1 MSNPALR
8 AASVGN
14 LFREALRNLRQHPLR
29 TALTA
34 LTSAVAIAVTVNVIS
49 LSRGLEADMRK
60 DTARFGRR
68 TVDVGR
74 LPVLRAGLARKA
86 LGPKDAERIRTVLAD
101 LDPVIVPR
109 RQVAGRA
116 KGAATLDR
124 VQIVG
129 APPTYRETLDV
140 RLVAGRWPTPDEA
153 ATEALVCCLDAQ
165 AAVRLFPA
173 LDPAEV
179 VGRMVEVT
187 VGKEAH
193 ALEVV
198 GVLSDPLT
206 YRALF
211 ETFDVG
217 RGSRTMT
224 SSLLSF
230 RNVYVLPALVPG
242 NEFTGISIVLPD
254 ESAIPEAQRRLL
266 AIWNQDASGKLGAL
280 LGGIGVFVRRDWMDL
295 FGAKAG
301 IGVLLGDLIWI
312 VIVLVAAV
320 MISTL
325 SLITI
330 RERYDE
336 LAIRRC
342 EGARRRDIA
351 LQVSIEGVLTSLV
364 GGLGGLPLGFIAADA
379 MRRIVDFPFR
389 FDLAY
394 AGWAAL
400 IAAALGL
407 LASVMPARRAASIQ
421 PARILTR
428 RLT

>member
-1 MSNPALR
+1 MSDDRLHSASLR
-8 AASVGN
+8 D
-14 LFREALRNLRQHPLR
+14 LFREAIRTLRQHPLR
-29 TALTA
+29 SALTA

-74 LPVLRAGLARKA
+74 LPVLRAGLTRTA
-86 LGPKDAERIRTVLAD
+86 LGPQDAARIEEVLAD
-101 LDPVIVPR
+101 LNPVVVPR

-116 KGAATLDR
+116 TGAATLDR

-129 APPTYRETLDV
+129 TPPTYRETLDV
-140 RLVAGRWPTPDEA
+140 RLLAGRWPSADEA
-153 ATEALVCCLDAQ
+153 ATDAPVCALDAE

-173 LDPAEV
+173 LDPVEV
-179 VGRMVEVT
+179 VGRSVDVT
-187 VGKEAH
+187 VGETVYP
-193 ALEVV
+193 LEVV

-242 NEFTGISIVLPD
+242 NDFTGISIVLPD
-254 ESAIPEAQRRLL
+254 ESGIPEAQRRLL
-266 AIWNQDASGKLGAL
+266 RIWNQDASGNLGAL

-301 IGVLLGDLIWI
+301 LGVLMGDLIWMVI
-312 VIVLVAAV
+312 VIVAAV

-351 LQVSIEGVLTSLV
+351 LQVSIEGILTSLV
-364 GGLGGLPLGFIAADA
+364 GGLAGLPLGFVAADA

-389 FDLAY
+389 FDLGY

-400 IAAALGL
+400 IAATLGL
-407 LASVMPARRAASIQ
+407 LASVVPARRAASIQ